1 MPVTAA
7 LAVGYVL
14 ASVLGGVLAVVVGL
28 LAGPGGRPRRRT
40 SIDAELRAGEGEHVT
55 PLLVVAGALVGAPL
69 RLLADRI
76 AVARRGRTT
85 GLGTLDGQRRRQRRP
100 RRSSSAWRA
109 APSWVVALVGTGFC
123 GTLTTFSTFGYDV
136 VRLVE
141 EQLRGPRAGLPGGHA
156 RARRRAP
163 PRRDSDWAGLL

>member
-1 MPVTAA
+1 M
-7 LAVGYVL
+7 
-14 ASVLGGVLAVVVGL
+14 
-28 LAGPGGRPRRRT
+28 T
-40 SIDAELRAGEGEHVT
+40 S
-55 PLLVVAGALVGAPL
+55 LLVVAGALVGAPL

-85 GLGTLDGQRRRQRRP
+85 GLGTLTVNVAG
-100 RRSSSAWRA
+100 SAVLGFVMGLAA

-141 EQLRGPRAGLPGGHA
+141 EKVPGRALAYLTATLVLGVGAAAAGNGLAGLF
-156 RARRRAP
+156 
-163 PRRDSDWAGLL
+163 